1 MGFIGRIIADA
12 CSRFGREAVRAFDE
26 ILNLRENC
34 AIFREML
41 LQMDENYTAASGRCF
56 FEITGTGRGKM
67 RK

>member
-12 CSRFGREAVRAFDE
+12 CIRFGREAIRVFGE

-41 LQMDENYTAASGRCF
+41 LQMDENYMAASGRCF

-67 RK
+67 RE

>member
-1 MGFIGRIIADA
+1 MRVFASGEKQLESA
-12 CSRFGREAVRAFDE
+12 FGE
-26 ILNLRENC
+26 ILNVGENC

-41 LQMDENYTAASGRCF
+41 LQMDENYTAVSGRCF